1 MQPNQHFFLS
11 FASSL
16 FGAALLALVSYLN
29 QNWMES
35 KEVPSAVVTMSTFI
49 GGYYL
54 CRWVFSTF
62 IPVKCPRGCG
72 AKAHPMPG
80 RADRFRC
87 DCCGD
92 TF

>member
-1 MQPNQHFFLS
+1 MQPSQHFFLS

-16 FGAALLALVSYLN
+16 LGAALLALVSYLN
-29 QNWMES
+29 QNWLES
-35 KEVPSAVVTMSTFI
+35 KQVPSAIVTMAAFI
-49 GGYYL
+49 GGYFL
-54 CRWVFSTF
+54 CRWLFGSFV
-62 IPVKCPRGCG
+62 PVRCPRGCG

-87 DCCGD
+87 EHCGE